1 MKLLNK
7 DGLLGKLT
15 LSILF
20 TAVAVGFIASELF
33 YRVVYNDSFQR
44 AEIEIGMLHEKVAA
58 TSSIAAYLNDTE
70 LANEVVNGLAVN
82 GVVLGAQLKT
92 SEMNIQSEKYSPDGN
107 TYSFEISSP
116 FTESSVGNLSIVSND
131 AFIAIRAENNASYN
145 TKALLIQALI
155 ITVVSILNV
164 FFLKELLVL
173 DI

>member
-33 YRVVYNDSFQR
+33 YRVVYNASFEQ
-44 AEIEIGMLHEKVAA
+44 AQVEISMLHETVAA

-82 GVVLGAQLKT
+82 GVT
-92 SEMNIQSEKYSPDGN
+92 D
-107 TYSFEISSP
+107 
-116 FTESSVGNLSIVSND
+116 
-131 AFIAIRAENNASYN
+131 
-145 TKALLIQALI
+145 
-155 ITVVSILNV
+155 
-164 FFLKELLVL
+164 
-173 DI
+173 